1 METFDITKIKKGKTK
16 FFAVYDN
23 GMQKE
28 AFFCGKNV
36 YGQPVFSIDSTRYP
50 FSSIRYPFS
59 ENGFCL
65 NEENRCQIFMQDCF
79 DMKELEVELFKVAN
93 MYFTEGISEENI
105 KKHAKTVFDICH
117 KIISNENNTKEG
129 HEHLKRV
136 KELIGDSVKPC
147 AAYNEHVNWLLK
159 ELGLKYDGKE

>member
-1 METFDITKIKKGKTK
+1 MEKFDITKIKKGKTK
-16 FFAVYDN
+16 FFAVYDD

-28 AFFCGKNV
+28 AFFRGKNL
-36 YGQPVFSIDSTRYP
+36 YGHPVFSIDS
-50 FSSIRYPFS
+50 IRYPFN

-65 NEENRCQIFMQDCF
+65 IEERGCQIFMQDSF

-93 MYFTEGISEENI
+93 MYFTDGISEENI
-105 KKHAKTVFDICH
+105 KKHAKVVFDICR
-117 KIISNENNTKEG
+117 KIISNEKNTKEG